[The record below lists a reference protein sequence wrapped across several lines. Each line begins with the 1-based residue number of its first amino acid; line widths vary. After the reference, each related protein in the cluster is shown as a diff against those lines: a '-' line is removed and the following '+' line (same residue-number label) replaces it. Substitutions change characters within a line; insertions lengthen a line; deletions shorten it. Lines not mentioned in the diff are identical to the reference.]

1 MAKEVVVKAS
11 TIAKRKKRYQKTKL
25 TISIVLLILIF
36 SFIILSVIYKGGRF
50 TITLD
55 PRLSTDNRIVIYE
68 DNEIK
73 ESKRKLVARDLD
85 FMDNISIDW
94 IPHNIDTE
102 ANGSHNGENYIAYTF
117 YIENEGEET
126 INYWYMVLID
136 DVIKNVDEA
145 ARVMIYKNGEK
156 TVYAKTN
163 SLTKEAEKD
172 TKPFFS
178 KDKAVVE
185 QRNRFA
191 PGDVDKYTIV
201 IWLEG
206 DDPECVD
213 KIIGGALEFSM
224 RIDAIEE
231 NKTGLLSK
239 LIQDIRD
246 TLTGDDAIGA
256 AGNDAPDYYKNRNVT
271 WETRR
276 NQ

>member
-94 IPHNIDTE
+94 IPQNIDTE

-206 DDPECVD
+206 DDPDCTD
-213 KIIGGALEFSM
+213 NILGGEIKM
-224 RIDAIEE
+224 HMEIREE
-231 NKTGLLSK
+231 
-239 LIQDIRD
+239 
-246 TLTGDDAIGA
+246 
-256 AGNDAPDYYKNRNVT
+256 YY
-271 WETRR
+271 ETKE
-276 NQ
+276 NE

>member
-94 IPHNIDTE
+94 IPQNIDTE

-126 INYWYMVLID
+126 INYWYMILID

-163 SLTKEAEKD
+163 SLTNEAEKD

-185 QRNRFA
+185 QRKRFA

-206 DDPECVD
+206 DDPDCTD
-213 KIIGGALEFSM
+213 NILGGEIKM
-224 RIDAIEE
+224 HMEIREE
-231 NKTGLLSK
+231 
-239 LIQDIRD
+239 
-246 TLTGDDAIGA
+246 
-256 AGNDAPDYYKNRNVT
+256 YY
-271 WETRR
+271 ETKE
-276 NQ
+276 NE

>member
-94 IPHNIDTE
+94 IPQNIDTE

-163 SLTKEAEKD
+163 SLTNEAEKD

-185 QRNRFA
+185 QRKRFA
-191 PGDVDKYTIV
+191 PGDVDKYTRV

-206 DDPECVD
+206 DDPDCTD
-213 KIIGGALEFSM
+213 NILGGEIKM
-224 RIDAIEE
+224 HMEIREE
-231 NKTGLLSK
+231 
-239 LIQDIRD
+239 
-246 TLTGDDAIGA
+246 
-256 AGNDAPDYYKNRNVT
+256 YY
-271 WETRR
+271 ETKE
-276 NQ
+276 NE

>member
-94 IPHNIDTE
+94 IPQNSDTE
-102 ANGSHNGENYIAYTF
+102 ATGSHNGENYIAYTF

-163 SLTKEAEKD
+163 SLTNEAEKD

-185 QRNRFA
+185 QRKRFA

-206 DDPECVD
+206 DDPDCTD
-213 KIIGGALEFSM
+213 NILGGEIKM
-224 RIDAIEE
+224 HMEIREE
-231 NKTGLLSK
+231 
-239 LIQDIRD
+239 
-246 TLTGDDAIGA
+246 
-256 AGNDAPDYYKNRNVT
+256 YY
-271 WETRR
+271 ETKE
-276 NQ
+276 NE

>member
-36 SFIILSVIYKGGRF
+36 SFIILSIIYKGGRF

-55 PRLSTDNRIVIYE
+55 PRLSADNRIVIYE

-94 IPHNIDTE
+94 IPQNIDTE

-145 ARVMIYKNGEK
+145 ARVMIYINGEK

-206 DDPECVD
+206 DDPDCTD
-213 KIIGGALEFSM
+213 NILGGEIKM
-224 RIDAIEE
+224 HMEIREE
-231 NKTGLLSK
+231 
-239 LIQDIRD
+239 
-246 TLTGDDAIGA
+246 
-256 AGNDAPDYYKNRNVT
+256 YY
-271 WETRR
+271 ETKE
-276 NQ
+276 NE

>member
-73 ESKRKLVARDLD
+73 ESKRKLVARNLD
-85 FMDNISIDW
+85 FMDNISINW
-94 IPHNIDTE
+94 IPQNIDTE

-163 SLTKEAEKD
+163 SLTNEAEKD

-185 QRNRFA
+185 QRKRFA

-206 DDPECVD
+206 DDPDCTD
-213 KIIGGALEFSM
+213 NILGGEIKM
-224 RIDAIEE
+224 HMEIREE
-231 NKTGLLSK
+231 
-239 LIQDIRD
+239 
-246 TLTGDDAIGA
+246 
-256 AGNDAPDYYKNRNVT
+256 YY
-271 WETRR
+271 ETKE
-276 NQ
+276 NE

>member
-1 MAKEVVVKAS
+1 
-11 TIAKRKKRYQKTKL
+11 
-25 TISIVLLILIF
+25 
-36 SFIILSVIYKGGRF
+36 
-50 TITLD
+50 
-55 PRLSTDNRIVIYE
+55 
-68 DNEIK
+68 
-73 ESKRKLVARDLD
+73 
-85 FMDNISIDW
+85 MDNISIDW

-206 DDPECVD
+206 DDPDCTD
-213 KIIGGALEFSM
+213 NILGGEIKM
-224 RIDAIEE
+224 HMEIREE
-231 NKTGLLSK
+231 
-239 LIQDIRD
+239 
-246 TLTGDDAIGA
+246 
-256 AGNDAPDYYKNRNVT
+256 YY
-271 WETRR
+271 ETKE
-276 NQ
+276 NE

>member
-94 IPHNIDTE
+94 IPQNIDTE

-206 DDPECVD
+206 DDPDCTD
-213 KIIGGALEFSM
+213 NILGGEIKM
-224 RIDAIEE
+224 HMEIREEYYETEE
-231 NKTGLLSK
+231 N
-239 LIQDIRD
+239 
-246 TLTGDDAIGA
+246 
-256 AGNDAPDYYKNRNVT
+256 
-271 WETRR
+271 E
-276 NQ
+276 

>member
-206 DDPECVD
+206 DDPDCTD
-213 KIIGGALEFSM
+213 NILGGEIKM
-224 RIDAIEE
+224 PMEIREE
-231 NKTGLLSK
+231 
-239 LIQDIRD
+239 
-246 TLTGDDAIGA
+246 
-256 AGNDAPDYYKNRNVT
+256 YY
-271 WETRR
+271 ETKE
-276 NQ
+276 NE

>member
-36 SFIILSVIYKGGRF
+36 SFIILSIIYKGGRF

-55 PRLSTDNRIVIYE
+55 PRLSADNRIVIYE

-85 FMDNISIDW
+85 FMDNISINW
-94 IPHNIDTE
+94 IPQNIDTE

-185 QRNRFA
+185 QRKRFA

-206 DDPECVD
+206 DDPDCTD
-213 KIIGGALEFSM
+213 NILGGEIKM
-224 RIDAIEE
+224 HMEIREE
-231 NKTGLLSK
+231 
-239 LIQDIRD
+239 
-246 TLTGDDAIGA
+246 
-256 AGNDAPDYYKNRNVT
+256 YY
-271 WETRR
+271 ETKE
-276 NQ
+276 NE

>member
-85 FMDNISIDW
+85 CMDNSSIDW
-94 IPHNIDTE
+94 IPQNIDTE

-206 DDPECVD
+206 DDPDCTD
-213 KIIGGALEFSM
+213 NILGGEIKM
-224 RIDAIEE
+224 HMEIREE
-231 NKTGLLSK
+231 
-239 LIQDIRD
+239 
-246 TLTGDDAIGA
+246 
-256 AGNDAPDYYKNRNVT
+256 YY
-271 WETRR
+271 ETKE
-276 NQ
+276 NE

>member
-36 SFIILSVIYKGGRF
+36 SFIILSIIYKGGRF

-55 PRLSTDNRIVIYE
+55 PRLSADNRIVIYE

-94 IPHNIDTE
+94 IPQNIDTE

-206 DDPECVD
+206 DDPDCTD
-213 KIIGGALEFSM
+213 NILGGEIKM
-224 RIDAIEE
+224 HMEIREE
-231 NKTGLLSK
+231 
-239 LIQDIRD
+239 
-246 TLTGDDAIGA
+246 
-256 AGNDAPDYYKNRNVT
+256 YY
-271 WETRR
+271 ETKE
-276 NQ
+276 NE

>member
-36 SFIILSVIYKGGRF
+36 SFIILSIIYKGGRF

-94 IPHNIDTE
+94 IPQNIDTE

-163 SLTKEAEKD
+163 SLTNEAEKD

-185 QRNRFA
+185 QRKRFA
-191 PGDVDKYTIV
+191 PGDIDNYTIV

-206 DDPECVD
+206 DDPDCTD
-213 KIIGGALEFSM
+213 NILGGEIKM
-224 RIDAIEE
+224 HMEIREE
-231 NKTGLLSK
+231 
-239 LIQDIRD
+239 
-246 TLTGDDAIGA
+246 
-256 AGNDAPDYYKNRNVT
+256 YY
-271 WETRR
+271 ETKE
-276 NQ
+276 NE

>member
-11 TIAKRKKRYQKTKL
+11 TIAKRKKRYTKTKVI
-25 TISIVLLILIF
+25 ISIILTAMIF
-36 SFIILSVIYKGGRF
+36 LFIILSIIYKGGHF

-55 PRLSTDNRIVIYE
+55 QRLAVDNHIVIYD

-73 ESKRKLVARDLD
+73 ESKRRLTARELT

-94 IPHNIDTE
+94 IPKNIDTE

-126 INYWYMVLID
+126 INYWYTIIID
-136 DVIKNVDEA
+136 DVIKNVDDA

-163 SLTKEAEKD
+163 SLTNEAEKD

-178 KDKAVVE
+178 KDKAVLE
-185 QRNRFA
+185 QRNNFA
-191 PGDVDKYTIV
+191 PGDIDKYTVV

-206 DDPECVD
+206 DDPDCTD
-213 KIIGGALEFSM
+213 NILGGEIKM
-224 RIDAIEE
+224 HMEIREEYYETNE
-231 NKTGLLSK
+231 NK
-239 LIQDIRD
+239 
-246 TLTGDDAIGA
+246 
-256 AGNDAPDYYKNRNVT
+256 
-271 WETRR
+271 
-276 NQ
+276 